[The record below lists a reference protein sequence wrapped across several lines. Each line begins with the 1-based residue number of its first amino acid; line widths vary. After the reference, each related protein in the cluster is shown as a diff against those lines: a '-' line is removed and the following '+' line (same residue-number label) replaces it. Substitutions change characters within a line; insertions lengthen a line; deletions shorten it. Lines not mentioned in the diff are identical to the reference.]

1 MIGLLLTNLGTP
13 TAPNTKAVR
22 RYLAEFLSDPRV
34 VELPAFLW
42 WPILHGIVLRT
53 RPKKSAHAYQKIWT
67 DEGSPL
73 LVIAKKQLQG
83 LKELLSKKSK
93 EPVHIELAMRYGSPS
108 IKQALENLKQK
119 DITQL
124 IIFPLY
130 PQYSAATT
138 ASTFDE
144 VAKILKT
151 WRYVPHLNFI
161 SDYHDNENYIDAI
174 VNSIASFWKQHGRG
188 EKLLFSFHG
197 LPKNS
202 IQKGDPYYSQCQK
215 TADLIVRKLQLPETA
230 WQTVFQSR
238 FGFQEW
244 LQPYCDKTLVELGK
258 QGYKKIDI
266 ICPGFS
272 ADCLETLE
280 EISIRNKE
288 YFIAAGGEQLNY
300 IPALNDSSQHLTA
313 LANIV
318 KMFEPNKPVKL
329 I

>member
-13 TAPNTKAVR
+13 TAPTPKAVR
-22 RYLAEFLSDPRV
+22 HYLAEFLSDPRV

-42 WPILHGIVLRT
+42 WPILHGIILRT

-67 DEGSPL
+67 NEGSPL
-73 LVIAKKQLQG
+73 LAIAKKQLQG
-83 LKELLSKKSK
+83 LRELLSKKSG
-93 EPVHIELAMRYGSPS
+93 ELIHVELAMRYGSPS

-144 VAKILKT
+144 VAKALRT
-151 WRYVPHLNFI
+151 WRYIPRLSFI
-161 SDYHDNENYIDAI
+161 SDYHDNENYIDAL
-174 VNSIASFWKQHGRG
+174 VNSIASFWRQRGRG

-215 TADLIVRKLQLPETA
+215 TASLIIKKLQLPEAA
-230 WQTVFQSR
+230 WQVVFQSR

-244 LQPYCDKTLVELGK
+244 LQPYCDKTLVELAK
-258 QGYKKIDI
+258 QGYKKLDVV
-266 ICPGFS
+266 CPGFS

-280 EISIRNKE
+280 EISIRNTE
-288 YFIAAGGEQLNY
+288 MFIAAGGEQLNY
-300 IPALNDSSQHLTA
+300 IPALNDSTQHLDA

-318 KMFEPNKPVKL
+318 RVASSSNGVL
-329 I
+329 L